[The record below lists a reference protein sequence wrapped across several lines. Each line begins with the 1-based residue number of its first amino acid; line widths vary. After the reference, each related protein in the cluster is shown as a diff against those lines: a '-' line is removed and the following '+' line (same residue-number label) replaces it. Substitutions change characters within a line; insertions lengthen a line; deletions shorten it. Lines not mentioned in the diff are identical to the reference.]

1 MPELPEVETVCRGLR
16 PVLEGRRLSRVEQ
29 RRPDLRFPFP
39 PNLPERLEGR
49 RIARIARRAKY
60 ILMHLE
66 PAAAEK
72 DAEEEVLLCHLGMS
86 GRMTLC
92 SPPFEPFDKHDHLV
106 LETEEGGQVRFNDAR
121 RFGFVDLFPAPTLDE
136 HPMLKEL
143 GPEPLGNAFH
153 GPALAAALQ
162 GKRTPIKAAL
172 LDQRVVAGLGN
183 IYVCEALFDA
193 GLSPRRQAYT
203 VQGARADRLAAAVR
217 DVLRR
222 AIEAGGSSL
231 RDYVQASGELGYFQ
245 HQWSVY
251 GKEGEPCPRCEQD
264 PAAKTPCR
272 IARIVQSGRSTF
284 YCGRTQR

>member
-39 PNLPERLEGR
+39 PELARRLEGR
-49 RIARIARRAKY
+49 RILRIARRAKY
-60 ILMHLE
+60 ILIDLE
-66 PAAAEK
+66 PADGEA
-72 DAEEEVLLCHLGMS
+72 EVLLCHLGMS

-92 SPPFEPFDKHDHLV
+92 SAPFEPFDKHDHLV
-106 LETEEGGQVRFNDAR
+106 LETEDGGQVRFNDAR
-121 RFGFVDLFPAPTLDE
+121 RFGFVDLYPASAMDE
-136 HPMLKEL
+136 HPMLKDL
-143 GPEPLGNAFH
+143 GPEPLGNAFN
-153 GPALAAALQ
+153 GPTLAAALK

-193 GLSPRRQAYT
+193 RLSPRRQAYT
-203 VQGARADRLAAAVR
+203 VQGDRADRLAAAVR
-217 DVLRR
+217 AVLLR

-251 GKEGEPCPRCEQD
+251 GKEGEPCPRCELGD
-264 PAAKTPCR
+264 AAKTPCR